1 MADALEV
8 FSNSVLRDLGPVVI
22 VSPGSVETYLR
33 CGGEIFSHL
42 RIKNV
47 IGNLLVISLR
57 KSFHIC
63 QSCDSKLRVLFFY
76 WNTI

>member
-1 MADALEV
+1 MADASEV

-42 RIKNV
+42 RIK
-47 IGNLLVISLR
+47 
-57 KSFHIC
+57 KSHRESVSDIVTKIV
-63 QSCDSKLRVLFFY
+63 SHLPKL
-76 WNTI
+76 